1 MGILKEYAGK
11 IPVLGQRVYLAETAA
26 VIGDVVLGDD
36 VSVWY
41 NSVVRGDCNFI
52 RVGARTNIQDNCAIH
67 VTAGKYATVLE
78 EEVTLGHGAIVV
90 LVSGFAGVAMA
101 FTLPE
106 SAGMRVMLFISG
118 VLSVILAVLCLR
130 NFGNPYPVLLLS
142 IWIGVS
148 FIVQGFSIVA
158 VAISYKAL
166 PSRGWYGFLGVLS
179 VIAGAVV
186 LAWPW
191 DSIAVLTLYAGI
203 LLVVMGIAQIV
214 QGFVMRNDSK
224 TVREVGDVVRQQFH
238 EAKKAS

>member
-1 MGILKEYAGK
+1 METLLESRLWKFAMVWGALSA
-11 IPVLGQRVYLAETAA
+11 VLGGLILAWPGTSLLVASTLFGVYL
-26 VIGDVVLGDD
+26 
-36 VSVWY
+36 
-41 NSVVRGDCNFI
+41 
-52 RVGARTNIQDNCAIH
+52 
-67 VTAGKYATVLE
+67 
-78 EEVTLGHGAIVV
+78 

-224 TVREVGDVVRQQFH
+224 TVREVGDVVHQQFH

>member
-1 MGILKEYAGK
+1 METLLESRLWKYAVTGGALSA
-11 IPVLGQRVYLAETAA
+11 VLGGLILAWPGTSLLVASTLFGVYL
-26 VIGDVVLGDD
+26 
-36 VSVWY
+36 
-41 NSVVRGDCNFI
+41 
-52 RVGARTNIQDNCAIH
+52 
-67 VTAGKYATVLE
+67 
-78 EEVTLGHGAIVV
+78 

-224 TVREVGDVVRQQFH
+224 TVREVGDVVRQHFH

>member
-1 MGILKEYAGK
+1 METLLESRLWKYAVTGGALSA
-11 IPVLGQRVYLAETAA
+11 VLGGLILAWPGTSLLVASTLFGVYL
-26 VIGDVVLGDD
+26 
-36 VSVWY
+36 
-41 NSVVRGDCNFI
+41 
-52 RVGARTNIQDNCAIH
+52 
-67 VTAGKYATVLE
+67 
-78 EEVTLGHGAIVV
+78 